1 MPVSEATYHAIVLE
15 ESDDTWELV
24 CGHLRKKPPMTQ
36 AHGDTAMELGVLLH
50 SQLDPTMYR
59 VRNNHARARL
69 QTGEYY
75 VPDIAVIPAD
85 LAGPER
91 GKRLIDGYPEPLP
104 LVIEVWSPST
114 GEYDV
119 STKLPGYMAR
129 GDMEIWL
136 LHPEKIE
143 LTVWRLQPNGSYT
156 EHHYSAADTVDVESL
171 PGVRVELAAVCR
183 L

>member
-1 MPVSEATYHAIVLE
+1 MPVSEATYKAIVLE

-36 AHGDTAMELGVLLH
+36 AHGDAAMELSYSLR
-50 SQLDPTMYR
+50 SQLDPAMYR
-59 VRNNHARARL
+59 VRNNHARTRL
-69 QTGEYY
+69 PSGEYY
-75 VPDIAVIPAD
+75 VPDIAVIPAS

-91 GKRLIDGYPEPLP
+91 GQRLIDGYSEALP

-129 GDMEIWL
+129 GDLEIWL
-136 LHPEKIE
+136 LQPETVK
-143 LTVWRLQPNGSYT
+143 LTVWRLQSDGSYT
-156 EHHYSAADTVDVESL
+156 EHHYGAADTVEVSSL
-171 PGVRVELAAVCR
+171 PVVRIHVGSVCR